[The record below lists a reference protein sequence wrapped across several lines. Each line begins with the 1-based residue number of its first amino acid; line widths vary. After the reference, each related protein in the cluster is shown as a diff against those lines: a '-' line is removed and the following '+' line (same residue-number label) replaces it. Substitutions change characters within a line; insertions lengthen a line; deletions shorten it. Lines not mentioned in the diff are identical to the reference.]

1 MMLLNYIRSLHNN
14 DFIDDWEKMRDFF
27 QLTRSE
33 FLKSY
38 SYLHE
43 MEYDATAKRVLREGI
58 LLKDIVTPL

>member
-1 MMLLNYIRSLHNN
+1 MN
-14 DFIDDWEKMRDFF
+14 DFINDWEKMIDFF

-58 LLKDIVTPL
+58 SLKDIGGSKWQLKYQHQLF

>member
-1 MMLLNYIRSLHNN
+1 MN
-14 DFIDDWEKMRDFF
+14 DFINDWEKMRDFF

-43 MEYDATAKRVLREGI
+43 MEYEATAKRVLREGI

>member
-1 MMLLNYIRSLHNN
+1 MN
-14 DFIDDWEKMRDFF
+14 DFINDWEKMIDFF

-43 MEYDATAKRVLREGI
+43 MEYDATAKRVLKEGI
-58 LLKDIVTPL
+58 LLKGQSLQV